1 MFAHPPCAKVME
13 RRLGHF
19 DGQHDGLA
27 NRQRRQV
34 AWAHDAHSSHQRWP
48 ASVGAQISIFSIV
61 ELPGIEPGAEIAL
74 NCDNGGIDD
83 AERRQTTRDDLR
95 VRESC

>member
-34 AWAHDAHSSHQRWP
+34 AITAELTTRNGAKQREMTCGYGRAVDGINTLGRQSWRLP
-48 ASVGAQISIFSIV
+48 IALLPLYD
-61 ELPGIEPGAEIAL
+61 LPGRGDVLGVAA
-74 NCDNGGIDD
+74 G
-83 AERRQTTRDDLR
+83 
-95 VRESC
+95 